1 MNHPSLK
8 TKSTSGISFAILFF
22 LVCLILSILASCSE
36 TSPEII
42 KVDPHYREYVSGYTS
57 GMVERDDHIRIELV
71 DPIPEDLT
79 NKQLQKYFKISP
91 EISGKVERVGDRV
104 IQFVPKH
111 KLPSGQFFTATFDLE
126 KFTKVKDGY
135 EQFQFQFS
143 TFQQRVTVEVDGL
156 EAYNR
161 HEIRFQKLTGNIETR
176 DYVEEGHIRKT
187 LEILYDGNPVEYKL
201 EHGYGGD
208 YSFIVDSIERNNDA
222 HLMTVRWNGK
232 AIRSDD
238 KGQRLIKVPALSDFS
253 VIAVNVHDDEDQ
265 YIEVRFGDP
274 IKLGQMLNGL
284 VRIEDP
290 SGKQVK
296 GLTYDIDFNIVRV
309 YLPQRLTGNY
319 YVNCDAGIKNVA
331 DAKMKK
337 AVKHNILLEAAK
349 PKVRLIGSGSI
360 LPNSQGLI
368 FPFEAIALKVVDV
381 RIIKIYE
388 KNIQHF
394 LQVNDLDGDDEMTRF
409 GKIVAENKVR
419 LDYDKS
425 MDLDQ
430 WNRHV
435 IDLEKWIKAEPGA
448 IYQVALRFNKSYT
461 TCDCNEEKEKAFQ
474 NTASEGW
481 NESDWHTWGF
491 DGYST
496 WGRYGDRSACDDAYY
511 YGAAVQRNILAS
523 NIGMMFKLEVDK
535 KSTAFLTDMLT
546 AAPMGNTEVAYY
558 DYVGKLITKGRTNSE
573 GMFTQKL
580 KRKPFLMI
588 AKSGR
593 QRGYLKLTDGRA
605 NSMSKFDVSGENAQ
619 EGIKGYLY
627 TERGVWRPGDSI
639 YVNFMLQDKKNKLPD
654 NHPVNFELK
663 DPSGN
668 TLYDISRNTHVNGIY
683 TFRVGT
689 NANGK
694 TGNYEA
700 EVTVGNY
707 RYSKLLKVET
717 IKPNRLKIYLDAEA
731 ANKKDSSEIRAEWL
745 HGAKADGLKA
755 NVELQLRPMRTSFK
769 NFKGYHF
776 DSPIR
781 NGGYQE
787 FTVFEGELNE
797 DGAAKFSNA
806 VSDISEAPGM
816 LLANY
821 VTKVYEKGG
830 DYSIDRKSSTY
841 SPYEMYVGMKT
852 PKGSIYDRTLE
863 TAKNHTF
870 NFVSVDSEGKIGG
883 KRKIHLRIYKMDK
896 NWWYSGN
903 RNVTAYNYEESARLF
918 RDTMLY
924 TYKGHKN
931 FTLSIP
937 KYEYGNYLIV
947 ATDEAS
953 GHETGQVVRFDW
965 SYWSRSNRSDA
976 SKATM
981 LTFSTDKK
989 TYTKGETVRLSIPSP
1004 SNGRALVSVETS
1016 DRIVKKFWI
1025 ETQQGETV
1033 HEFVTTADMAPNAF
1047 LHVTMIQPH
1056 NSTKNDLPIR
1066 MYGVMP
1072 IMVDDPYT
1080 HLKPI
1085 ITMKDEIR
1093 PESTASIKVREE
1105 NGRKMSYTLAIVDD
1119 GLLDL
1124 THFQT
1129 PQPWN
1134 TFYAKE
1140 ALGIQTWDMY
1150 DDVLGAYSGSL
1161 DHLLSVGGGA
1171 GAIVGNGPKANRFP
1185 PMVRFLGPFEVAA
1198 GGSKTH
1204 KVDIPSYVGSVRV
1217 MVVARDEESYGN
1229 AQKTVKVKKPL
1240 MILATMPRV
1249 LGPGE
1254 TFSLPVDVFA
1264 MEKHIK
1270 NVKVSIES
1278 NDMFL
1283 HEDSKSKAIEFS
1295 KVGDE
1300 IVNFKLKTKEK
1311 IGIGK
1316 VKIRAVCGNEV
1327 STQEIE
1333 IDIRPSNP
1341 YTFET
1346 QEFQLAPG
1354 KNVNSEVI
1362 FDGLEGS
1369 QEATVSVST
1378 IPQMNLKKRM
1388 KYLVHYPHG
1397 CVEQTTS
1404 SVFPQLYLTA
1414 LQEMSKEERDV
1425 ITYNV
1430 KAGIERLQLFQNYE
1444 GGFAYWPGGSST
1456 NEWGTNYGGHFLIE
1470 AEYLGY
1476 KLPPGLKDRWIQ
1488 YQKDRA
1494 SEWNGFDAGKGT
1506 RLTQAYRLYLLALAG
1521 SPDVGAMNRLK
1532 ESGNLETTA
1541 SWRLATA
1548 YAHIGQMETAREMV
1562 KNLQAYVPVFT
1573 ELSETFGSEVR
1584 DRAIILEAQTLLK
1597 DQKGATESMK
1607 YLANKLQSKSWL
1619 STQETA
1625 YSLIAIGRFSKAG
1638 SSSASSTL
1646 SLTVDG
1652 KVRTTRVGK
1661 KLINLKISEKR
1672 GKRSLS
1678 IKNTG
1683 NASVFVTVTT
1693 SKIPKVGKEKDKQS
1707 RMKAAIYYED
1717 LNGKRLNPSKIKQ
1730 GTEFYSVVELHNTT
1744 NMNYEEMALN
1754 QIFPSGWEVYNSRMY
1769 GGRSSGTNINYQ
1781 DIRDDRVLTYY
1792 SLKAY
1797 ARTTVKIRLHATYK
1811 GKFYLPGIYTEAM
1824 YDHTIHAQ
1832 QKGQWVEIL

>member
-1 MNHPSLK
+1 MNHPSNS
-8 TKSTSGISFAILFF
+8 KSIKGVSFPFLFF
-22 LVCLILSILASCSE
+22 IFCLLICILASCGNSA
-36 TSPEII
+36 PEII
-42 KVDPHYREYVSGYTS
+42 KVDPQFREYVSGYSS
-57 GMVERDDHIRIELV
+57 GMVERDEAIRIELV
-71 DPIPEDLT
+71 DPIPSGMT
-79 NKQLQKYFKISP
+79 NKQLQKYFSISP
-91 EISGKVERVGDRV
+91 EVKGEVEQMGERVIRF
-104 IQFVPKH
+104 IPNK
-111 KLPSGQFFTATFDLE
+111 KLPSGQFFTATLNLE
-126 KFTKVKDGY
+126 KFTKVKEGY
-135 EQFQFQFS
+135 EEFKFQFS
-143 TFQQRVTVEVDGL
+143 TFKQELSVEVDGL

-161 HEIRFQKLTGNIETR
+161 HEIRYQKLTGSIETR
-176 DYVEEGHIRKT
+176 DYVDEYHLRKT
-187 LEILYDGNPVEYKL
+187 LTVLLDGKPIKYTL
-201 EHGYGGD
+201 EHDYGNEYTF
-208 YSFIVDSIERNNDA
+208 YSDSIKRTNEAR
-222 HLMTVRWNGK
+222 MVTVRWNGK
-232 AIRSDD
+232 SIRSED
-238 KGQRLIKVPALSDFS
+238 KGERKIKVSALDDFS
-253 VIAVNVHDDEDQ
+253 VTAVNVHDDEDQ
-265 YIEVRFGDP
+265 DIEARFGDP
-274 IKLGQMLNGL
+274 IKLGQVLNGL
-284 VRIEDP
+284 VRLEDEQGN
-290 SGKQVK
+290 SVK

-309 YLPQRLTGNY
+309 YLPNRLTGKY
-319 YVNCDAGIKNVA
+319 TVHCDAGIKNVA
-331 DAKMKK
+331 DGKMKK
-337 AVKHNILLEAAK
+337 AVKHQILLEAAK

-368 FPFEAIALKVVDV
+368 FPIEAIALKAVDV

-394 LQVNDLDGDDEMTRF
+394 LQVNDLDGDDELTRF
-409 GKIVAENKVR
+409 GKIIAEKKVR
-419 LDYDKS
+419 LDYDKT
-425 MDLDQ
+425 MDLNQ

-435 IDLEKWIKAEPGA
+435 LDLEKWIKAEPGA
-448 IYQVALRFNKSYT
+448 IYQVAIRFNKSYS
-461 TCDCNEEKEKAFQ
+461 TCECNDEQEKKIEK
-474 NTASEGW
+474 TASEAW
-481 NESDWHTWGF
+481 TESDWHTWGF
-491 DGYST
+491 DGYSS
-496 WGRYGDRSACDDAYY
+496 WGGYRDRSPCDDSYY

-535 KSTAFLTDMLT
+535 KSTAFLTDMIS
-546 AAPMGNTEVAYY
+546 ASPMGNTEVAYY
-558 DYVGKLITKGRTNSE
+558 DYVGKLIAKGRTNSE
-573 GMFTQKL
+573 GMFTKKL

-593 QRGYLKLTDGRA
+593 QRGYLKLADGKA

-683 TFRVGT
+683 TFRVAT
-689 NANGK
+689 RADGK

-700 EVTVGNY
+700 EVVVGNY

-717 IKPNRLKIYLDAEA
+717 IKPNRLKIYLDADV
-731 ANKKDSSEIRAEWL
+731 ANTKDSCEIKAEWL
-745 HGAKADGLKA
+745 HGAKANGLRA

-769 NFKGYHF
+769 KFKGYHF

-787 FTVFEGELNE
+787 FTVF
-797 DGAAKFSNA
+797 DGDLDKNGIAAFTNSVA
-806 VSDISEAPGM
+806 EISESPGM

-830 DYSIDRKSSTY
+830 DYSIDRKTSTY
-841 SPYEMYVGMKT
+841 SPYDAYIGFKA
-852 PKGSIYDRTLE
+852 PKGSVYDRTLE
-863 TAKNHTF
+863 TAKNHIF
-870 NFVSVDSEGKIGG
+870 KFVSVDSKGKLQG

-896 NWWYSGN
+896 NWWYSGD
-903 RNVTAYNYEESARLF
+903 RNVTAYNYQESAVLF

-924 TYKGHKN
+924 TYKGKKD
-931 FTLSIP
+931 FTFSVP
-937 KYEYGNYLIV
+937 KYEYGNYLMV
-947 ATDEAS
+947 ATDEES
-953 GHETGQVVRFDW
+953 GHETGQIVRFDW
-965 SYWSRSNRSDA
+965 SYWSRANRSDA

-1016 DRIVKKFWI
+1016 DKIVKKFWI
-1025 ETQQGETV
+1025 ETKEGETV

-1072 IMVDDPYT
+1072 IMVDDPFT
-1080 HLKPI
+1080 HLHPSI
-1085 ITMKDEIR
+1085 AMKDEIR
-1093 PESTASIKVREE
+1093 PESTASIKISEE

-1185 PMVRFLGPFEVAA
+1185 PMVRFLGPFEIPA

-1204 KVDIPSYVGSVRV
+1204 KVDFPSYIGSVRV

-1229 AQKTVKVKKPL
+1229 AHKTVKVKKPL
-1240 MILATMPRV
+1240 MVLATMPRV

-1270 NVKVSIES
+1270 NVKLTIES
-1278 NDMFL
+1278 NDIFVN
-1283 HEDSKSKAIEFS
+1283 EDATSKSIEFTQE
-1295 KVGDE
+1295 GDE
-1300 IVNFKLKTKEK
+1300 IVNFKLRTKEK

-1316 VKIRAVCGNEV
+1316 VKIKAVCGNEV
-1327 STQEIE
+1327 ATQEIE

-1341 YTFET
+1341 YTFDTE
-1346 QEFQLAPG
+1346 EFQLAG
-1354 KNVNSEVI
+1354 GASANAEVV

-1378 IPQMNLKKRM
+1378 VPQMNLEKRL

-1404 SVFPQLYLTA
+1404 SVFPQLYLTV
-1414 LQEMSKEERDV
+1414 LEELTTKQKEE
-1425 ITYNV
+1425 ITYNI
-1430 KAGIERLQLFQNYE
+1430 KAGIERLQLFQTYE
-1444 GGFAYWPGGSST
+1444 GGFAYWPGGSTSS
-1456 NEWGTNYGGHFLIE
+1456 EWGTSYAGHFLLE
-1470 AEYLGY
+1470 AEHLGY
-1476 KLPPGLKDRWIQ
+1476 KLPPGLKDRWIE

-1494 SEWNGFDAGKGT
+1494 AEWNSFSSGKGAQ
-1506 RLTQAYRLYLLALAG
+1506 LTQAYRLYLLALAG
-1521 SPDVGAMNRLK
+1521 SPDVGSMNRLK
-1532 ESGNLETTA
+1532 ESGNLSTTA

-1548 YAHIGQMETAREMV
+1548 YGKIGQLETAREMT
-1562 KNLQAYVPVFT
+1562 KNLKTQVSAFT
-1573 ELSETFGSEVR
+1573 ELTGTFGSEVR
-1584 DRAIILEAQTLLK
+1584 DRAIILEAQTALK
-1597 DQKGATESMK
+1597 QNDGAMASMK
-1607 YLANKLQSKSWL
+1607 NLAQKMRSKEWM

-1625 YSLIAIGRFSKAG
+1625 YSLIAIGRFAK
-1638 SSSASSTL
+1638 ASSNTAKSTF

-1652 KVRTTRVGK
+1652 KAQTSSIGK
-1661 KLINLKISEKR
+1661 KLVNFSISEKN
-1672 GKRSLS
+1672 GKRSLKL
-1678 IKNTG
+1678 KNTG
-1683 NASVFVTVTT
+1683 STSLFVTVTT
-1693 SKIPKVGKEKDKQS
+1693 RKIPKVGKEKDKNS
-1707 RMKAAIYYED
+1707 KLKATISYQD
-1717 LNGKRLNPSKIKQ
+1717 MDGKSLDPTKIKQ
-1730 GTEFYSVVELHNTT
+1730 GTEFYAVVKLHNITS
-1744 NMNYEEMALN
+1744 MNYNEMALN
-1754 QIFPSGWEVYNSRMY
+1754 QIFPSGWEVYNSRMF
-1769 GGRSSGTNINYQ
+1769 GGQSSGTNIDYQ

-1792 SLKAY
+1792 SLNAY
-1797 ARTTVKIRLHATYK
+1797 ARTSIKVRLHATYK
-1811 GKFYLPGIYTEAM
+1811 GKFYLPGVYTEAM

-1832 QKGQWVEIL
+1832 RKGQWVEVI